1 MPDPTT
7 PSSSQPS
14 APASAPASA
23 SVPAS
28 APALSLVQRQA
39 RRHVRHHALGAAALG
54 LIPLPL
60 LDLLLI
66 TSVQVRMLGRVSA
79 RYEHATPPISL
90 FAVLGSTVFSFLAFP
105 ILVSLLKFI
114 PGLGTGTGLIA
125 MPLLAG
131 SLTYSLGMKHL
142 EKCEAETT
150 PHQT

>member
-1 MPDPTT
+1 
-7 PSSSQPS
+7 
-14 APASAPASA
+14 
-23 SVPAS
+23 
-28 APALSLVQRQA
+28 LVQRQV

-66 TSVQVRMLGRVSA
+66 SAVQVRMLRRINA
-79 RYEHATPPISL
+79 RYQHHTPSLSL
-90 FAVLGSTVFSFLAFP
+90 FGVLGSSVFSFLAYP
-105 ILVSLLKFI
+105 LLVSLLKFI

-142 EKCEAETT
+142 EQYETET
-150 PHQT
+150 SPTQT